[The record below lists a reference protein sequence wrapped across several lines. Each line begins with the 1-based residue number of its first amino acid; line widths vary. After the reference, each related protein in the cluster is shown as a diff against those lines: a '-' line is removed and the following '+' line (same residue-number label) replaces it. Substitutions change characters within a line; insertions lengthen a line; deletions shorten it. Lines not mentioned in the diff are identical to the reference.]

1 MFSNEDN
8 SNIAI
13 NVNKGGNGMSE
24 GTVSIGV
31 SEYKALLEL
40 AFKAAILKD
49 VLFAQMSPSYDGR
62 SLIFGVSSDAG
73 TVAKY
78 LFPEEYAEKLAE
90 LTKEDG
96 E

>member
-1 MFSNEDN
+1 MDEMNTVRIGTEEYT
-8 SNIAI
+8 AI
-13 NVNKGGNGMSE
+13 
-24 GTVSIGV
+24 
-31 SEYKALLEL
+31 LEL

-49 VLFAQMSPSYDGR
+49 VLFAQAALNYDGK
-62 SLIFGVSSDAG
+62 SLICGVCGDAG

-90 LTKEDG
+90 LTDKKKEEDNEEVG

>member
-1 MFSNEDN
+1 MDETN
-8 SNIAI
+8 
-13 NVNKGGNGMSE
+13 
-24 GTVSIGV
+24 TVKIGV
-31 SEYKALLEL
+31 EGYTAILEL

-49 VLFAQMSPSYDGR
+49 VLFAKSELSYDGE
-62 SLIFGVSSDAG
+62 SLICGGYYDVS

-90 LTKEDG
+90 LTKEDD

>member
-8 SNIAI
+8 SSVEI

-40 AFKAAILKD
+40 AFKATVIKD
-49 VLFAQMSPSYDGR
+49 VMFANAKLNYDGT
-62 SLIFGVSSDAG
+62 SLICGVGADAD

-78 LFPEEYAEKLAE
+78 LFPEECAEKFAE

>member
-1 MFSNEDN
+1 MDETNTVKIGAEEYT
-8 SNIAI
+8 AI
-13 NVNKGGNGMSE
+13 
-24 GTVSIGV
+24 
-31 SEYKALLEL
+31 LEL

-49 VLFAQMSPSYDGR
+49 VLFAKAALSYDGE
-62 SLIFGVSSDAG
+62 SLICGNCIDVG
-73 TVAKY
+73 MVAKY

>member
-1 MFSNEDN
+1 MDEM
-8 SNIAI
+8 NIVKIGAEEYTAI
-13 NVNKGGNGMSE
+13 
-24 GTVSIGV
+24 
-31 SEYKALLEL
+31 LEL

-49 VLFAQMSPSYDGR
+49 VLFAQATLSYDGK
-62 SLIFGVSSDAG
+62 SLICGVGGDAS
-73 TVAKY
+73 TVAEY